1 MRLVSL
7 FNFIDLP
14 TAENFTK
21 PKEEFFPFEECGA
34 FQKLPDHVMSK
45 IFQNLKAADKIAMSQ
60 TCKRFNRIFSER
72 RTLKDI
78 EILVDFDTNYLPDLS
93 RNYPN
98 VIIKNLTEPDSAL
111 RATALCNFFTSHGAA
126 FENITFKNCT
136 LTDVCLAVALKTS
149 PNLISLDFKDALIN
163 KTSKEIDDYPQLTK
177 LKRIEVSGRIAKALA
192 KSLQEVR
199 SLEMIVVKESDGD
212 DRNTSFRA
220 FKSLMKHQSHLKKL
234 EVSDGRFF
242 HNECEGFGFQLNK
255 LVLFIDNLGYF
266 EGKHM
271 LSFLQRQK
279 DLSDVIINIQTGE
292 YSRDL
297 NRSMTTI
304 IGRKLLRKLKIVFY
318 NQSGM
323 NVTYRDCRIV
333 NPSVTEL
340 FLNVRNF
347 SHSYKR
353 VMETTSNSF
362 PNLTNLHIKFDYE
375 WSDKTK
381 TSAETF
387 EPLNSLTKLESLTL
401 AGFDSALCLNLKW
414 PKLKELN
421 LLEIATNSYQD
432 WNTLFTN
439 NPSIESIYIS
449 FGPSYAG
456 MATSVME
463 SAILTLP
470 SVQNISVCN
479 HEQPISEE
487 VWENLAML
495 SHAHGNIKKMRICG
509 KSF

>member
-1 MRLVSL
+1 
-7 FNFIDLP
+7 
-14 TAENFTK
+14 
-21 PKEEFFPFEECGA
+21 
-34 FQKLPDHVMSK
+34 
-45 IFQNLKAADKIAMSQ
+45 MSQ
-60 TCKRFNRIFSER
+60 TCQRFNRIFSER

-78 EILVDFDTNYLPDLS
+78 EMLVDFDTNYLPDLS
-93 RNYPN
+93 RSYPN

-111 RATALCNFFTSHGAA
+111 RATALATFFTSHGAT

-136 LTDVCLAVALKTS
+136 LTDVFLAIVLKSS
-149 PNLISLDFKDALIN
+149 PNLISVDFKDTLIN
-163 KTSKEIDDYPQLTK
+163 KTSKEINDYPRLTK

-199 SLEMIVVKESDGD
+199 SLEMIVIKESDGD
-212 DRNTSFRA
+212 DRNVSFRA
-220 FKSLMKHQSHLKKL
+220 FKSLMAQQSHLKKL
-234 EVSDGRFF
+234 EISDGRFF
-242 HNECEGFGFQLNK
+242 RNECEGFGFQLNK

-271 LSFLQRQK
+271 LSFLVDQN

-292 YSRDL
+292 YSREL
-297 NRSMTTI
+297 NRSMSLI
-304 IGRKLLRKLKIVFY
+304 IGRKSLRKLKIVFY

-323 NVTYRDCRIV
+323 NVTYRDCQIV

-353 VMETTSNSF
+353 VMETTSKSF

-387 EPLNSLTKLESLTL
+387 EPLNSLKKLESLTL
-401 AGFDSALCLNLKW
+401 GCFDSVLCLKLKL

-421 LLEIATNSYQD
+421 LLEMASNSYQD
-432 WNTLFTN
+432 WKTLFIN
-439 NPSIESIYIS
+439 NPSIECIYVS

-456 MATSVME
+456 MATSVVE
-463 SAILTLP
+463 SAIVQLP
-470 SVQNISVCN
+470 SLQTISVCN
-479 HEQPISEE
+479 LEQPISEE
-487 VWENLAML
+487 IWDNLTRRAR
-495 SHAHGNIKKMRICG
+495 AHGKIKKMRICG
-509 KSF
+509 NTFS